1 MAHGWSTGVLPALTH
16 DLLGAGPT
24 SPGYATWEV
33 RPQPGDV
40 AWAQGQLPTPHG
52 ALRVAWQNSGRTFH
66 IVLDVPKETRGTLV
80 LPGDGRRLT
89 VRARGR
95 TLWDGRHAATDGL
108 GVVDGRVTI
117 SGLGPGTHDFTAR
130 RDT

>member
-1 MAHGWSTGVLPALTH
+1 
-16 DLLGAGPT
+16 
-24 SPGYATWEV
+24 
-33 RPQPGDV
+33 
-40 AWAQGQLPTPHG
+40 
-52 ALRVAWQNSGRTFH
+52 LRVAWQNSGRTFH